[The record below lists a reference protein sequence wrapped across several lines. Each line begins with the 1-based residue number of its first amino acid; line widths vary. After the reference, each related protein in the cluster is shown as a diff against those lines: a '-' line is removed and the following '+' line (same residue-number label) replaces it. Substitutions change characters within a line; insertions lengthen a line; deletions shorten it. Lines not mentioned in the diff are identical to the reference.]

1 MQDIFGEELKKIL
14 QNSKIQ
20 VPKAYDKRIEET
32 LSNISAKE
40 KKPYLHFF
48 YSKTAAM
55 ITICITVF
63 ASSLG
68 AGAAINLYHEKMQSI
83 TQEDKKNY
91 NETVQNS
98 EKAGDSY
105 SRSLTKQEEERM
117 QSLRIAYE
125 KRGKFL
131 SLIHI

>member
-48 YSKTAAM
+48 
-55 ITICITVF
+55 IRRQQ
-63 ASSLG
+63 L
-68 AGAAINLYHEKMQSI
+68 
-83 TQEDKKNY
+83 
-91 NETVQNS
+91 
-98 EKAGDSY
+98 
-105 SRSLTKQEEERM
+105 
-117 QSLRIAYE
+117 
-125 KRGKFL
+125 
-131 SLIHI
+131 

>member
-55 ITICITVF
+55 
-63 ASSLG
+63 
-68 AGAAINLYHEKMQSI
+68 
-83 TQEDKKNY
+83 NY
-91 NETVQNS
+91 DMHYGVCFFPR
-98 EKAGDSY
+98 
-105 SRSLTKQEEERM
+105 SR
-117 QSLRIAYE
+117 
-125 KRGKFL
+125 GGN
-131 SLIHI
+131 